1 MLQVNLISVGIV
13 KALTYVA
20 AYANMTVYPIAS
32 GAGVFKEL
40 MFGYGAVATFMAVW
54 AIITVKETDD
64 LSLVEIEKMFTPD
77 QDDSESDKG
86 EKSHL
91 LK

>member
-1 MLQVNLISVGIV
+1 
-13 KALTYVA
+13 
-20 AYANMTVYPIAS
+20 
-32 GAGVFKEL
+32 

-64 LSLVEIEKMFTPD
+64 LSLVEIEKLFTTD

-91 LK
+91 LE